1 MFLDL
6 IVWLIVTSIIGIFS
20 LPIFN
25 RVSNNSNLSGYFISI
40 PLFLVING
48 LVSWLLFLLLEN
60 YIISNLISASL
71 LISFSIYELYREMF
85 DDHLPKKFLDYHL
98 EK

>member
-6 IVWLIVTSIIGIFS
+6 IVWLIVTSFIGTFS

-40 PLFLVING
+40 PLFLIIGVRASYNLFIVWA
-48 LVSWLLFLLLEN
+48 VSYVFILILDSSVSFPYSMLCS
-60 YIISNLISASL
+60 ISGTPNAGHRIFGAV
-71 LISFSIYELYREMF
+71 
-85 DDHLPKKFLDYHL
+85 
-98 EK
+98 